1 MENIESNNPL
11 LMDSGLPFK
20 AVAFGKINADD
31 YEPAILDGIRLHN
44 EEIDRIA
51 SNPEPP
57 SFENTVAVLDRSG
70 RKLSEAVATL
80 SNLENAL
87 GQPRLMEIMT
97 EVTPQLSNHNTEI
110 LLNDKLWNRIKFVY
124 DSRSLRSDLSGEAL
138 RLIEETYRDFAESGA
153 NLEGEA
159 RETFR
164 SLSSKLSELS
174 VRFSQN
180 VTNEMASKER
190 RMWISEEETEGLPD
204 SVKRAARAAAKEA
217 LAEEGQVDD
226 VAKYLVSL
234 FAPSYVPF
242 MKYSQRRDLRERLY
256 RLYNSRNTSGEF
268 DNSAIVKEIA
278 NSRLELA
285 RLMGKR
291 NFAEYKLQGT
301 MAAIP
306 DNVLNLLHQLKEKY
320 ELPMRKEIFEIEDY
334 ARGIECPDFKLM
346 PWDYSYF
353 SEKMKDERYS
363 FNDEALKP
371 YFELQHTIEGVFG
384 LATRLY
390 GYTFKE
396 NKELDVYHPDV
407 KVFEVYDDK
416 GMILGLLYA
425 DFFYRA
431 GKSPGAWMTEFRA
444 ETKDDSGTR
453 ELPLISIVCN
463 FSKPV
468 ENEQVLLTP
477 GEVETFLHE
486 FGHALHGLSS
496 QATYASL
503 SGTNV
508 YHDFVELFSQFNE
521 NYLTEKEFLDGFA
534 KHCSTGEAIPR
545 ELVKRFARS
554 RKFGAAYACMRQL
567 GFGYLDMAYH
577 MIEKPLD
584 DTFSVADFE
593 REAISPVKIFDMVEG
608 CMISTSFG
616 HIFAGGYAAG
626 YYGYKWAE
634 VLDADAFSAFKENGI
649 FDKPTA
655 NRFHKMLA
663 SGGTVDPMELYK
675 EFRGKEPTVDALL
688 RRDGLA

>member
-31 YEPAILDGIRLHN
+31 YEPAILEGIRLHN

-334 ARGIECPDFKLM
+334 ARGIE
-346 PWDYSYF
+346 
-353 SEKMKDERYS
+353 
-363 FNDEALKP
+363 
-371 YFELQHTIEGVFG
+371 
-384 LATRLY
+384 
-390 GYTFKE
+390 
-396 NKELDVYHPDV
+396 
-407 KVFEVYDDK
+407 
-416 GMILGLLYA
+416 
-425 DFFYRA
+425 
-431 GKSPGAWMTEFRA
+431 
-444 ETKDDSGTR
+444 
-453 ELPLISIVCN
+453 
-463 FSKPV
+463 
-468 ENEQVLLTP
+468 
-477 GEVETFLHE
+477 
-486 FGHALHGLSS
+486 
-496 QATYASL
+496 
-503 SGTNV
+503 
-508 YHDFVELFSQFNE
+508 
-521 NYLTEKEFLDGFA
+521 
-534 KHCSTGEAIPR
+534 
-545 ELVKRFARS
+545 
-554 RKFGAAYACMRQL
+554 
-567 GFGYLDMAYH
+567 
-577 MIEKPLD
+577 
-584 DTFSVADFE
+584 
-593 REAISPVKIFDMVEG
+593 
-608 CMISTSFG
+608 
-616 HIFAGGYAAG
+616 
-626 YYGYKWAE
+626 
-634 VLDADAFSAFKENGI
+634 
-649 FDKPTA
+649 
-655 NRFHKMLA
+655 
-663 SGGTVDPMELYK
+663 
-675 EFRGKEPTVDALL
+675 
-688 RRDGLA
+688 